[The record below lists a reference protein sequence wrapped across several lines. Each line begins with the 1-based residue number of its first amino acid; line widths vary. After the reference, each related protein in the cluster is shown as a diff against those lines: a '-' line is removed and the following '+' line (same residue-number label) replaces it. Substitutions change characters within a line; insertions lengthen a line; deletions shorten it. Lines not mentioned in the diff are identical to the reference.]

1 MARDYSAEKPLSK
14 ADQEAARRRAKT
26 NHRTLYA
33 VSVVCHNEADQAAMF
48 GRLSKIAGGRKIKVV
63 VS

>member
-1 MARDYSAEKPLSK
+1 MSRDYSKEKPLTR
-14 ADQEAARRRAKT
+14 ADQEAARKRAKT

-33 VSVVCHNEADQAAMF
+33 VSVVCRCEDDQAAMF
-48 GRLSKIAGGRKIKVV
+48 KRISKISGGRKIKVV

>member
-1 MARDYSAEKPLSK
+1 MAKDYSTEKPLTK
-14 ADQEAARRRAKT
+14 ADQDAARKRAIT

-33 VSVVCHNEADQAAMF
+33 ISVVCRDEEDQTAMF
-48 GRLSKIAGGRKIKVV
+48 GRLTKVAGGRKLKVV

>member
-1 MARDYSAEKPLSK
+1 MAKDYSDEKPLTK
-14 ADQEAARRRAKT
+14 ADQDAARKRAKT

-33 VSVVCHNEADQAAMF
+33 ISVVCRDEEDQSAMF
-48 GRLSKIAGGRKIKVV
+48 RRLTKVSGGRKLKVV

>member
-1 MARDYSAEKPLSK
+1 MARDYSKEKPLSK
-14 ADQEAARRRAKT
+14 ADQDAARKRAKT

-33 VSVVCHNEADQAAMF
+33 ISVDCRDEEDQAAMF
-48 GRLSKIAGGRKIKVV
+48 RRLSKVAGGRKLKVV

>member
-1 MARDYSAEKPLSK
+1 MSRDYSNEKPLSK
-14 ADQEAARRRAKT
+14 ADQETAGKRART

-33 VSVVCHNEADQAAMF
+33 VSVVCRNEDDQAAVF
-48 GRLSKIAGGRKIKVV
+48 RRISRIAGGRKIKVV

>member
-1 MARDYSAEKPLSK
+1 MSKDYSKEKPLSG
-14 ADQEAARRRAKT
+14 ADQEAARKRAKS

-33 VSVVCHNEADQAAMF
+33 VSVVCRNEGDQTAMF
-48 GRLSKIAGGRKIKVV
+48 KRVSRIAGGRKIKVV

>member
-1 MARDYSAEKPLSK
+1 MARDYSKEKPLTK
-14 ADQEAARRRAKT
+14 ADQDAARKRAKT

-33 VSVVCHNEADQAAMF
+33 ISVVCRDEEDQAAMF
-48 GRLSKIAGGRKIKVV
+48 RRLERIAGGRKLKVV